1 MRADRLVSMLMI
13 LQARGRLTAQEL
25 ARELEVS
32 ERTIYRDITAL
43 STAGVPIY
51 AERGPGGGIALV
63 ERYRS
68 NLTGLNKDEVQAL
81 FMLSVPTAL
90 SDLGLDQDLKTALRK
105 LAAALPD
112 SLRPDERLARQQ
124 VYIDPQPW
132 EQASPG
138 SSLPHL
144 QNIQQALQTS
154 RVIFV
159 RYTSVLSPWVGVL
172 EGELHPYGMVAKG
185 GRWYIIGYLR
195 DHIDVLRLDHL
206 LEVRI
211 TEMPAQRPDNF
222 NLITFWEAWCRAT
235 AENRPSFPVRVRVSP
250 ASLSYL
256 PHLLGT
262 EMPSQPFD
270 AGEPDVDGW
279 ITLELNFEYH
289 EQALERLLAF
299 GGSIEVLEPLALRYS
314 IRDYAEQ
321 ILAVYSPLD

>member
-1 MRADRLVSMLMI
+1 
-13 LQARGRLTAQEL
+13 
-25 ARELEVS
+25 
-32 ERTIYRDITAL
+32 
-43 STAGVPIY
+43 
-51 AERGPGGGIALV
+51 
-63 ERYRS
+63 
-68 NLTGLNKDEVQAL
+68 
-81 FMLSVPTAL
+81 
-90 SDLGLDQDLKTALRK
+90 
-105 LAAALPD
+105 
-112 SLRPDERLARQQ
+112 
-124 VYIDPQPW
+124 
-132 EQASPG
+132 
-138 SSLPHL
+138 
-144 QNIQQALQTS
+144 
-154 RVIFV
+154 
-159 RYTSVLSPWVGVL
+159 
-172 EGELHPYGMVAKG
+172 MVAKG

-262 EMPSQPFD
+262 EMPSQPFE